1 MFDTLLARLQYLLPH
16 HLLTWI
22 IHRLARIK
30 IVWFKNIMIRG
41 IASHFGVNWSEALH
55 QSPDDYM
62 HFNAFFTR
70 QLKHGA
76 RPLVKDEQALLCP
89 VDGAISSFGKIRDT
103 QIFQAKGHGFSCAAL
118 LANEGEA
125 EKYKNGEYIT
135 IYLSPKDY
143 HRIHMAVS
151 GELQSM
157 SHVPGRLFS
166 VAPYTVDA
174 IPHLFARNER
184 SVHHFDTDLGPHAL
198 VLVGAMLVASM
209 ETVWHGLIN
218 PPRAKKLR
226 HFAYQPGE
234 VMLKRGEEMGR
245 FNMGSTVVLLF
256 PENTVVWKADLQ
268 PGKVVKMGESL
279 ADITVSGTAA

>member
-16 HLLTWI
+16 HLLTWL
-22 IHRLARIK
+22 IHKLARIRT
-30 IVWFKNIMIRG
+30 VWFKNAMIRG
-41 IASHFGVNWSEALH
+41 IAGHFGVNWSEALH
-55 QSPDDYM
+55 QSPDDYE

-70 QLKHGA
+70 QLKPEA
-76 RPLVKDEQALLCP
+76 RPLAKDEHALLCP
-89 VDGAISSFGKIRDT
+89 VDGAVSSFGKIRDN
-103 QIFQAKGHGFSCAAL
+103 QIFQAKGHDFSCAAL
-118 LANEGEA
+118 LADEEQA
-125 EKYKNGEYIT
+125 KKYNNGEYIT

-151 GELQSM
+151 GELTSM

-166 VAPYTVDA
+166 VAPYTVDT
-174 IPHLFARNER
+174 IPRLFARNER
-184 SVHHFDTDLGPHAL
+184 SVHHFDTSLGPHAL

-226 HFAYQPGE
+226 HFSYPAGE
-234 VMLKRGEEMGR
+234 VTLKSGEEMGR

-256 PENTVVWKADLQ
+256 PENTIQWQKDLQ
-268 PGKVVKMGESL
+268 PGNVVRMGEPLGNIHHFSK
-279 ADITVSGTAA
+279 